1 MVGCGLQHP
10 PTVGREEIPAEV
22 PGEYARVQ
30 MTLVDA
36 SSGIIRAKRAKRVVR
51 MARAV
56 TQAMREALQEQMQT
70 PFSRFEYE
78 GLVQQV
84 YARYPDSDALLKDAQ
99 LMEAVASE
107 NY

>member
-36 SSGIIRAKRAKRVVR
+36 SSGIIHAKRVVR

>member
-36 SSGIIRAKRAKRVVR
+36 SSGIIRAKRVVR

>member
-1 MVGCGLQHP
+1 
-10 PTVGREEIPAEV
+10 
-22 PGEYARVQ
+22 
-30 MTLVDA
+30 
-36 SSGIIRAKRAKRVVR
+36 

-99 LMEAVASE
+99 LMEAAASE